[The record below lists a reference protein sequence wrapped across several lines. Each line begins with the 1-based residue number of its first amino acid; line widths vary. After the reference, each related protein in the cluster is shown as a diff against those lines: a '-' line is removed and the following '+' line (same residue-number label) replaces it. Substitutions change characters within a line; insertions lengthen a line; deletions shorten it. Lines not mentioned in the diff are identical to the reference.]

1 MKKVKLLSLFLSL
14 VLVFAS
20 FSGFGVYAVGDTLE
34 TAQPVE
40 ATRVREIESLRE
52 VNSQT
57 YLLSDGKYQCVVY
70 AEDKF
75 YEDSRGKLV
84 EISNAISTASH
95 TRGDVSYS
103 YKNKAGKSD
112 VYFSDAT
119 GNILINAEK
128 GALTFAPKATRNTAK
143 TVLGTKYSLK
153 AADFI
158 ISGDDVIAYTD
169 VYPNMDIV
177 YQVTNSGIKEYT
189 VLKEKPE
196 TNAVS
201 YVFEHEGLSVSQ
213 GKKTVSFKNA
223 KGDEVFSLGTLFA
236 LDNAGNYTENIS
248 YKITAVGKYT
258 TEITVALDESYIENA
273 SFPIVIDPTVMITG
287 QTNTYD
293 TFTSSKNPNT
303 NYYMNT
309 YVRTGCDAPFGKR
322 HTYMRFVLPSSLNGK
337 TVTTARLNIRVQ
349 SGIAPTR
356 VQLRAVESSWTTNTL
371 TWSNEPDSYTLA
383 YNLTL
388 YQNNWYR
395 AILTDMVQDWID
407 GTEPNYGFIL
417 KDPAEGINYSRGVT
431 TDWTTFYSSDAAS
444 PNKPELV
451 VEYSEDD
458 DDDSDDLQVP
468 GTISSRY
475 SELLGV
481 EDDYPHDH
489 YSFMSMISPELS
501 ATGRY
506 TNRHY
511 GDSFTKSEV
520 LICLDNYTNEIF
532 ISRSHGGSTSYGTH
546 IYLDKDC
553 TTTFSDTDITAS
565 YDLSNMKLI
574 MYVACSTAN
583 GSVNLPSVSCMRGA
597 QCALGFIGD
606 INCDIANAWLD
617 EAVEKLTSGYTI
629 SQIIS
634 LLNEKY
640 GLTAR
645 AYGDGATTLD

>member
-75 YEDSRGKLV
+75 YEDGRGKLV
-84 EISNAISTASH
+84 EINNAISTASH

-119 GNILINAEK
+119 VNILINAEK
-128 GALTFAPKATRNTAK
+128 GALTFAPKATRSTAK
-143 TVLGTKYSLK
+143 TVLGTKYKLK

-169 VYPNMDIV
+169 VYPNTDIV

-189 VLKEKPE
+189 VLKAKPE
-196 TNAVS
+196 TNAIS

-213 GKKTVSFKNA
+213 GKKAVSFKNA

-248 YKITAVGKYT
+248 YKVTAVGKYT
-258 TEITVALDESYIENA
+258 TEITVTLDESYIENA

-293 TFTSSKNPNT
+293 TFVSSANPNT

-309 YVRTGCDAPFGKR
+309 YLRTGKDTPFGVR
-322 HTYMRFVLPSSLNGK
+322 RTYIKFNLPSSIMSLDEIG
-337 TVTTARLNIRVQ
+337 TARLNIRRQ
-349 SGIAPTR
+349 SGEVPT
-356 VQLRAVESSWTTNTL
+356 VKAYTVLANWGSSTIN
-371 TWSNEPDSYTLA
+371 WSNKPH
-383 YNLTL
+383 YNSVINYPMVS

-395 AILTDMVQDWID
+395 VILKDLVNEWIN
-407 GTEPNYGFIL
+407 GLPNYGIVL
-417 KDPAEGINYSRGVT
+417 IDDTEDNTSQ
-431 TDWTTFYSSDAAS
+431 WTTFYSSDAAS

-451 VEYSEDD
+451 IEYGETYVPQYDTVYLNSYYDD
-458 DDDSDDLQVP
+458 GYYVYYNESSTVSAQK
-468 GTISSRY
+468 ISSYTTAVVNRFNQLFDVTLVKNSVSHY
-475 SELLGV
+475 DSPLDQCKGTVTNNNVDALCSHDGNHSLRNNVLTAFRSAYNHSLTTKTIYWSGHKIVSYRADGTPDYNRSCQQGNQVLLIKQSDSY
-481 EDDYPHDH
+481 ERDPHKRRFIPRD
-489 YSFMSMISPELS
+489 LS
-501 ATGRY
+501 LFR
-506 TNRHY
+506 
-511 GDSFTKSEV
+511 
-520 LICLDNYTNEIF
+520 C
-532 ISRSHGGSTSYGTH
+532 SRS
-546 IYLDKDC
+546 LLRNNKW
-553 TTTFSDTDITAS
+553 
-565 YDLSNMKLI
+565 K
-574 MYVACSTAN
+574 VQK
-583 GSVNLPSVSCMRGA
+583 RG
-597 QCALGFIGD
+597 
-606 INCDIANAWLD
+606 
-617 EAVEKLTSGYTI
+617 
-629 SQIIS
+629 
-634 LLNEKY
+634 
-640 GLTAR
+640 
-645 AYGDGATTLD
+645 